1 MLLEEGAICQDV
13 RAGLNVNC
21 VAGALSGDI
30 REESGAVFAS
40 ESVAGDGLDDA
51 RVDVAR
57 ATIFFVEL
65 EEIQKGGFR
74 SAMAAKLL
82 CGKDCQSCLHSLR
95 DLDLARSRAH
105 ETVECRTG
113 GFR

>member
-21 VAGALSGDI
+21 VARALSGDI

-51 RVDVAR
+51 SVDVAR

-65 EEIQKGGFR
+65 EEIQGGGFVR
-74 SAMAAKLL
+74 WQLNCYVVRIA
-82 CGKDCQSCLHSLR
+82 SLV
-95 DLDLARSRAH
+95 SI
-105 ETVECRTG
+105 V
-113 GFR
+113 

>member
-40 ESVAGDGLDDA
+40 ESVAGDGLD
-51 RVDVAR
+51 VAR

-65 EEIQKGGFR
+65 EEIQGGGF
-74 SAMAAKLL
+74 SQ
-82 CGKDCQSCLHSLR
+82 CDGS
-95 DLDLARSRAH
+95 
-105 ETVECRTG
+105 
-113 GFR
+113 